1 MYKPQ
6 SILCWWLPAKRNGKW
21 NHIGDGELTHFKCWR
36 QNCTLHPT
44 SQHTQHTNNERQS
57 VRVFVHYIETR
68 RHDGLSSRGES
79 HLKRTSSGDS
89 FVCIKGGADIFAE
102 KLADSL
108 LDRWDSSG
116 SSNYLHC
123 IDVVP
128 AQLCHTEW
136 TVHIV
141 FTSKK
146 WLNSSLIQRTYLI
159 APGLPSVASLLSS
172 DTEQTCLQNGLYR
185 LEIKE
190 Q

>member
-21 NHIGDGELTHFKCWR
+21 NHISDGELTHFKCWR
-36 QNCTLHPT
+36 QNRTLHPT
-44 SQHTQHTNNERQS
+44 NQHAQHTNNERQ
-57 VRVFVHYIETR
+57 RIFVQYIETR
-68 RHDGLSSRGES
+68 RHDRLSSRGES
-79 HLKRTSSGDS
+79 HLKCASSGDS
-89 FVCIKGGADIFAE
+89 FVCIKGGADVFAE

-108 LDRWDSSG
+108 LDRWDSCG
-116 SSNYLHC
+116 SSDYLHC
-123 IDVVP
+123 VDVIP

-141 FTSKK
+141 FKSNTS
-146 WLNSSLIQRTYLI
+146 LNSSQIQRTYLI
-159 APGLPSVASLLSS
+159 APGLLSVASLPSS
-172 DTEQTCLQNGLYR
+172 DTEQTCLQNGLCR